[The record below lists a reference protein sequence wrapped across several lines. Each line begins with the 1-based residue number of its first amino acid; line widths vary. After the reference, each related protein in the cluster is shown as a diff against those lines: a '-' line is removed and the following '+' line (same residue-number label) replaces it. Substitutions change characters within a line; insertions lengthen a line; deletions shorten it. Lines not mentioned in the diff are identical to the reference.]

1 MNKIIMIAVL
11 SALCAFT
18 TGCNNASKQRTGN
31 TSSETNLP
39 SCQKTSQDKPNV
51 IEIDG
56 TPYLALNKL
65 LVLPDDAKTVA
76 IPLPVSFY
84 SYYKYI
90 QNSENP
96 GYQPADSLISFLKAL
111 GFEGA
116 EFHTCHTLPFRN
128 KNILPV
134 LLCLS
139 LGDNDN
145 YLVVTVDAERG
156 EIIDHLKVGESTD
169 NGIIS
174 FRIDKEFNIAKF
186 SAEIVYN
193 ETDNTYEEVYKE
205 KLGSY
210 QIGSDGKI
218 RKESINYTSNAAIE
232 GNDSDVDASTVTQ
245 MEATQVPIVIDF
257 LKWYKEKYHEI
268 STLSLVNTSEE
279 YYSVDL
285 SECEAYLNL
294 LQSSGYVSFRYI
306 EQMRSYFETY
316 FEKYKTALY
325 TDGPPDGFDYDLV
338 LLTQEVDDTMQAI
351 EHIKILECAII
362 DSTHQKVKVDI
373 MPSILTFSLSY
384 NQETG
389 WLIDNIE

>member
-1 MNKIIMIAVL
+1 MIAAL
-11 SALCAFT
+11 SAVCAF

-90 QNSENP
+90 QNGENP

-111 GFEGA
+111 GFEGM

-139 LGDNDN
+139 LGDNDS
-145 YLVVTVDAERG
+145 YLVVTVDAERDK
-156 EIIDHLKVGESTD
+156 IIDHLKVGESTD

-205 KLGSY
+205 KLGNY

-218 RKESINYTSNAAIE
+218 CDK
-232 GNDSDVDASTVTQ
+232 
-245 MEATQVPIVIDF
+245 
-257 LKWYKEKYHEI
+257 
-268 STLSLVNTSEE
+268 
-279 YYSVDL
+279 
-285 SECEAYLNL
+285 
-294 LQSSGYVSFRYI
+294 
-306 EQMRSYFETY
+306 
-316 FEKYKTALY
+316 
-325 TDGPPDGFDYDLV
+325 
-338 LLTQEVDDTMQAI
+338 
-351 EHIKILECAII
+351 
-362 DSTHQKVKVDI
+362 
-373 MPSILTFSLSY
+373 
-384 NQETG
+384 
-389 WLIDNIE
+389 

>member
-1 MNKIIMIAVL
+1 MIAAL

-18 TGCNNASKQRTGN
+18 GCKNTSKQRTEN
-31 TSSETNLP
+31 TGSATDLS
-39 SCQKTSQDKPNV
+39 SCQKTSQNKPNE

-76 IPLPVSFY
+76 IPLPVSLDG
-84 SYYKYI
+84 YYEL
-90 QNSENP
+90 SRENP
-96 GYQPADSLISFLKAL
+96 GYQPADSLITFLETI
-111 GFEGA
+111 GFVGA
-116 EFHTCHTLPFRN
+116 ECNMCHTLPFRN

-139 LGDNDN
+139 LGDNDC
-145 YLVVTVDAERG
+145 YLIVTVEARRG
-156 EIIDHLKVGESTD
+156 KVIDHLEVGGVTD
-169 NGIIS
+169 NDIIS
-174 FRIDKEFNIAKF
+174 FRIDEDFHIAQF
-186 SAEIVYN
+186 SAERVYN
-193 ETDNTYEEVYKE
+193 ESDNTYEMVDKE

-210 QIGSDGKI
+210 QIEADGKI
-218 RKESINYTSNAAIE
+218 RKESINYTSNATIE
-232 GNDSDVDASTVTQ
+232 SNDSDVDASTVTQ
-245 MEATQVPIVIDF
+245 MEATQAPIVIDF

-279 YYSVDL
+279 HYYVDL

-306 EQMRSYFETY
+306 EQMRLYFETY

-325 TDGPPDGFDYDLV
+325 TDDPPDGFDYDLV
-338 LLTQEVDDTMQAI
+338 LLTQEVDDTLQAI

-389 WLIDNIE
+389 WLIDKIE

>member
-1 MNKIIMIAVL
+1 M
-11 SALCAFT
+11 
-18 TGCNNASKQRTGN
+18 
-31 TSSETNLP
+31 
-39 SCQKTSQDKPNV
+39 
-51 IEIDG
+51 
-56 TPYLALNKL
+56 
-65 LVLPDDAKTVA
+65 
-76 IPLPVSFY
+76 
-84 SYYKYI
+84 
-90 QNSENP
+90 
-96 GYQPADSLISFLKAL
+96 ISFLKAL

-139 LGDNDN
+139 LGDNDS

>member
-1 MNKIIMIAVL
+1 M
-11 SALCAFT
+11 
-18 TGCNNASKQRTGN
+18 
-31 TSSETNLP
+31 
-39 SCQKTSQDKPNV
+39 
-51 IEIDG
+51 
-56 TPYLALNKL
+56 
-65 LVLPDDAKTVA
+65 
-76 IPLPVSFY
+76 
-84 SYYKYI
+84 
-90 QNSENP
+90 
-96 GYQPADSLISFLKAL
+96 
-111 GFEGA
+111 
-116 EFHTCHTLPFRN
+116 
-128 KNILPV
+128 
-134 LLCLS
+134 
-139 LGDNDN
+139 
-145 YLVVTVDAERG
+145 
-156 EIIDHLKVGESTD
+156 
-169 NGIIS
+169 
-174 FRIDKEFNIAKF
+174 
-186 SAEIVYN
+186 
-193 ETDNTYEEVYKE
+193 
-205 KLGSY
+205 
-210 QIGSDGKI
+210 
-218 RKESINYTSNAAIE
+218 
-232 GNDSDVDASTVTQ
+232 
-245 MEATQVPIVIDF
+245 PIVIDF

>member
-18 TGCNNASKQRTGN
+18 GCNNASKQRTEN

-84 SYYKYI
+84 SYYKDI
-90 QNSENP
+90 QNSKNP
-96 GYQPADSLISFLKAL
+96 GYKPADSLISFLKAL

-139 LGDNDN
+139 LGDNDS

>member
-1 MNKIIMIAVL
+1 MIAAL
-11 SALCAFT
+11 SAVCAFT
-18 TGCNNASKQRTGN
+18 GCKNASQQRTGN
-31 TSSETNLP
+31 TSSGTNLP

-65 LVLPDDAKTVA
+65 LVLPDDAKSVA

-84 SYYKYI
+84 SYYKDI

-139 LGDNDN
+139 LGDNDS
-145 YLVVTVDAERG
+145 YLVVTVDAGRG

-245 MEATQVPIVIDF
+245 MEATQVPIVVDF
-257 LKWYKEKYHEI
+257 LKWYKKKYHEI

-279 YYSVDL
+279 HYSVDL

-306 EQMRSYFETY
+306 EQMRLYFETY

-351 EHIKILECAII
+351 EHIKIMECVMT

-389 WLIDNIE
+389 WLIDHIE

>member
-1 MNKIIMIAVL
+1 MIAVL

-18 TGCNNASKQRTGN
+18 GCNNASKQRTEN

-84 SYYKYI
+84 SYYKDI

-139 LGDNDN
+139 LGDNDS
-145 YLVVTVDAERG
+145 YLVVTVDAER
-156 EIIDHLKVGESTD
+156 
-169 NGIIS
+169 
-174 FRIDKEFNIAKF
+174 
-186 SAEIVYN
+186 
-193 ETDNTYEEVYKE
+193 
-205 KLGSY
+205 
-210 QIGSDGKI
+210 
-218 RKESINYTSNAAIE
+218 
-232 GNDSDVDASTVTQ
+232 
-245 MEATQVPIVIDF
+245 
-257 LKWYKEKYHEI
+257 
-268 STLSLVNTSEE
+268 
-279 YYSVDL
+279 
-285 SECEAYLNL
+285 
-294 LQSSGYVSFRYI
+294 
-306 EQMRSYFETY
+306 
-316 FEKYKTALY
+316 
-325 TDGPPDGFDYDLV
+325 
-338 LLTQEVDDTMQAI
+338 
-351 EHIKILECAII
+351 
-362 DSTHQKVKVDI
+362 VK
-373 MPSILTFSLSY
+373 
-384 NQETG
+384 
-389 WLIDNIE
+389 

>member
-18 TGCNNASKQRTGN
+18 GCNNASKQRTEN

-39 SCQKTSQDKPNV
+39 SCQTTSQDKPNV

-84 SYYKYI
+84 SYYKDI

-139 LGDNDN
+139 LGDNDS